1 MAKRMFTV
9 KVSDLRVG
17 DYFAD
22 PVKKAYRKIIHL
34 GTSDQGNTVLKFSN
48 EDTMIIKAKS
58 VNILDILSVRS
69 VPF

>member
-1 MAKRMFTV
+1 MTKRMFTV
-9 KVSDLRVG
+9 KVCDLRMG

-22 PVKKAYRKIIHL
+22 PVKKAYRKIVQVYP
-34 GTSDQGNTVLKFSN
+34 SDQGNTVLKFGN
-48 EDTMIIKAKS
+48 DDTMIIKSKT